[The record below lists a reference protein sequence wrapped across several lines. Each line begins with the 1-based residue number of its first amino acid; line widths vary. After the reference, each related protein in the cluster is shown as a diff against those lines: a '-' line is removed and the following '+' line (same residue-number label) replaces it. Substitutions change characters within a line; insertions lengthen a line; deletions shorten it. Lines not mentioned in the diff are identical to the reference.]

1 MVKGMGDQPGRASDG
16 SGRSRDLSFSQLSSA
31 SCFWDKW
38 DLPVLGISTTSSLS
52 PSDVEETGSNFPEV
66 DVI

>member
-1 MVKGMGDQPGRASDG
+1 MVKVETYPLASF
-16 SGRSRDLSFSQLSSA
+16 LLLLAFS
-31 SCFWDKW
+31 DKW
-38 DLPVLGISTTSSLS
+38 DLPVLGISTTSLSS